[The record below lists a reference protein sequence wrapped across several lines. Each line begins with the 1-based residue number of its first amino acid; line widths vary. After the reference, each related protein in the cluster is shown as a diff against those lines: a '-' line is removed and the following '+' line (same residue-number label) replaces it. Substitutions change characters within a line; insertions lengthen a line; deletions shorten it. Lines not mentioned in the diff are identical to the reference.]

1 MARRY
6 SNAESQVKERIAARK
21 DSKKAPEQWSSAPR
35 YWPENGQIYLC
46 KSCTVELL
54 LELGVSL
61 ETIANSKRFDWRKA
75 SVETIEQFEALGGWL
90 GDVLPPPA
98 PPAPPAAKAKPTS
111 AEPTSAD
118 NKDILKALAGMAQQM
133 QANQAAIGKLFKMI
147 TE

>member
-6 SNAESQVKERIAARK
+6 STAEQTVKERIAERK
-21 DSKKAPEQWSSAPR
+21 TTKPEEWSSAPR
-35 YWPENGQIYLC
+35 YWADNGEIYLC
-46 KSCTVELL
+46 KSCTVSLL

-61 ETIANSKRFDWRKA
+61 EAIAKSKRFDWRKA
-75 SVETIEQFEALGGWL
+75 SVETIEAFEGMGGWL

-98 PPAPPAAKAKPTS
+98 PAKS
-111 AEPTSAD
+111 EPTASAD

-133 QANQAAIGKLFKMI
+133 QANQAAIGQLFKMI